1 MEKNKTSILSGLID
15 VSLVNDEIT
24 SLNGA
29 RDVDNKMIAA
39 INGSIQ
45 YVSIVTF
52 PILKWGM
59 NIIEAITPI
68 KAKTEITIVA
78 TIRENYVLI
87 FI

>member
-1 MEKNKTSILSGLID
+1 MTSFK
-15 VSLVNDEIT
+15 
-24 SLNGA
+24 GA
-29 RDVDNKMIAA
+29 REVANKMIAA
-39 INGSIQ
+39 INGNIQ

-59 NIIEAITPI
+59 NIIEAITPT

-78 TIRENYVLI
+78 TIRKNYILI

>member
-1 MEKNKTSILSGLID
+1 
-15 VSLVNDEIT
+15 
-24 SLNGA
+24 
-29 RDVDNKMIAA
+29 MIAA
-39 INGSIQ
+39 INGIIH

-59 NIIEAITPI
+59 NIIEAITPT

-78 TIRENYVLI
+78 TIRENYALI